1 MLNRLESLTQR
12 VGGSNELIDQ
22 WLHARKELLV
32 SYCTVIGI
40 KPQKGKHTPL
50 NEKALE
56 NFCHNLVDYLSSGHF
71 HIYDRIIK
79 QVEGASSPKMALTTK
94 VYPALKITPK
104 LSWHSMIVIQTLRSM
119 TIAAPSFNMLYPISV
134 KRLMLVFGSKIN
146 LFNGRLNPGKPLSP
160 QIKRVRPINLIN

>member
-40 KPQKGKHTPL
+40 KPQKEKHTPL
-50 NEKALE
+50 NAKTLE

-71 HIYDRIIK
+71 YIYDRIIK
-79 QVEGASSPKMALTTK
+79 EVEGASSPKMALTAK
-94 VYPALKITPK
+94 IHPALKNNTQTIMAFHDRYTNIEIDDDSCTEFQQA
-104 LSWHSMIVIQTLRSM
+104 LSDIGEALDARFRLEDQLIQW
-119 TIAAPSFNMLYPISV
+119 AAESWQAAQSADADKKSQVN
-134 KRLMLVFGSKIN
+134 
-146 LFNGRLNPGKPLSP
+146 
-160 QIKRVRPINLIN
+160 